1 MKHFLIIAVQ
11 LYCFVASAQIQ
22 GSSGK
27 GLITIEAGYTN
38 FQASGFN
45 NYFSA
50 QNYNGR
56 FERLT
61 TYGIGITLPGSTH
74 RGHTYDC
81 QFGFH
86 LFQQNT
92 VGTFA
97 DSITYTVKGWELLT
111 SIFGYDLLH
120 NANAIDL
127 VVGPGIYWG
136 GLKMEVKENT
146 TLTEEKIYRN
156 GFVAPMARVD
166 LRFNIWRISVGG
178 RFSYRYDIAKD
189 KWRGNSAGTNPLPG
203 YRFREMQYLVYM
215 GWILRSE

>member
-11 LYCFVASAQIQ
+11 LFCFVASAQIQ

-38 FQASGFN
+38 FQASAFN

-50 QNYNGR
+50 QSYNGR

-61 TYGIGITLPGSTH
+61 NYGIGITLPGSTH

-92 VGTFA
+92 VGA
-97 DSITYTVKGWELLT
+97 SPDSLSYTARGWELMT

-120 NANAIDL
+120 NRSAVDL
-127 VVGPGIYWG
+127 VVAPGMFWG
-136 GLKMEVKENT
+136 RLKMEVKENT
-146 TLTEEKIYRN
+146 VGTEKNYWN
-156 GFVAPMARVD
+156 GFVAPMARID
-166 LRFNIWRISVGG
+166 LRFNIRSISVGG
-178 RFSYRYDIAKD
+178 RLSYRYDITKD
-189 KWRGNSAGTNPLPG
+189 KWKRNYPESGSLPG
-203 YRFREMQYLVYM
+203 YRFREMQYLFYI
-215 GWILRSE
+215 GWILKSE